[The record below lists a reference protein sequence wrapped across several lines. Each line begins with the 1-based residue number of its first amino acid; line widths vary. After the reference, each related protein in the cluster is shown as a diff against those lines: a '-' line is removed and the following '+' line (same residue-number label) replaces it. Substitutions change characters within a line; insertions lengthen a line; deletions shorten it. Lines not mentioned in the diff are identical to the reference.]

1 MKNARRSRQG
11 VNTLLVILIGF
22 CILAIIEIL
31 YGQAQIRVERERL
44 ALEEQNSQTVQELK
58 EEWQRLQNEAS
69 VTTTR
74 ANSSLWGVRRHRCR
88 RPQR

>member
-1 MKNARRSRQG
+1 MKNTRRSRQG
-11 VNTLLVILIGF
+11 INTLLVILIGF

-69 VTTTR
+69 VTTTG
-74 ANSSLWGVRRHRCR
+74 ANSSR
-88 RPQR
+88 